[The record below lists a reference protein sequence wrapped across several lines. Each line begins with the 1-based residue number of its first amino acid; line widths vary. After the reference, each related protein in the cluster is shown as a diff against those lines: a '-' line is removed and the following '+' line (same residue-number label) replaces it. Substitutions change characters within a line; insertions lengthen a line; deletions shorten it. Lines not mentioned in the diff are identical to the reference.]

1 MSVHLIHYAFQV
13 LIRKEAFADEMAA
26 DGLLQPSLATNQR
39 HLLEGIDEA
48 LTVTTFSEPFPRAAS
63 RQDFGNVR
71 PGKHVPVPG
80 NLADQGPLFLLP
92 YDGIDQVFP
101 GNHTGI
107 VKELSYQQGASRQGP

>member
-1 MSVHLIHYAFQV
+1 MPLHLIYHSVQI
-13 LIRKEAFADEMAA
+13 LIGKEAFTDEMAA
-26 DGLLQPSLATNQR
+26 DGLLQSSLATNQR

-63 RQDFGNVR
+63 RQDFDNLR

-80 NLADQGPLFLLP
+80 NLADQGPLLLLP

-101 GNHTGI
+101 GNHAGI
-107 VKELSYQQGASRQGP
+107 VKELSYQQGASWQGP